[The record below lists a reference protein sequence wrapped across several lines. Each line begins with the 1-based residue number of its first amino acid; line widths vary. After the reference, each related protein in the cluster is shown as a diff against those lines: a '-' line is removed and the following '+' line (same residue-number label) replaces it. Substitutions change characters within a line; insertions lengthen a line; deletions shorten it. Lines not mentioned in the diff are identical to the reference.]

1 MSFEV
6 IKTQEELDS
15 IISERLKREREKLTK
30 QFADYDELKTKNVD
44 LEKELTEL
52 KKSLESSASNKT
64 ELEKQIEEL
73 TGKVKAHDLSSLKIK
88 YALENGIPY
97 NLAGRISGDD
107 EESIKADAKSLSDFF
122 KSQTPP
128 PPLKTGEPRGDGKDA
143 SYKNL
148 LKNLESKGE

>member
-1 MSFEV
+1 MSEFKP
-6 IKTQEELDS
+6 ITTQEELDS
-15 IISERLKREREKLTK
+15 IIGERLKRQKESISK
-30 QFADYDELKTKNVD
+30 QYTDYEELKTKNVD

-52 KKSLESSASNKT
+52 KKSLESSTSSKT

-107 EESIKADAKSLSDFF
+107 EESIKADAQSLSDFF
-122 KSQTPP
+122 KSQTQP
-128 PPLKTGEPRGDGKDA
+128 PPLKSTET
-143 SYKNL
+143 NT
-148 LKNLESKGE
+148 KGEDVAYQNILKGLKGE

>member
-1 MSFEV
+1 MSEFKP
-6 IKTQEELDS
+6 ITTQEELDS
-15 IISERLKREREKLTK
+15 IIGERLKRQKESISK
-30 QFADYDELKTKNVD
+30 QYTDYEDLKTKNVD

-52 KKSLESSASNKT
+52 KKSIESSTSSKT

-97 NLAGRISGDD
+97 HLAGRISGDD
-107 EESIKADAKSLSDFF
+107 EDSIKADAESLSDFF

-128 PPLKTGEPRGDGKDA
+128 PPLKNTEKKVSGEDVA
-143 SYKNL
+143 YQNI
-148 LKNLESKGE
+148 LKGLKGE

>member
-1 MSFEV
+1 MGFEV
-6 IKTQEELDS
+6 IKTQEELDN

-73 TGKVKAHDLSSLKIK
+73 TGKVKANDLSSLKIK
-88 YALENGIPY
+88 YAFENGIPY
-97 NLAGRISGDD
+97 HLAGRISGDD
-107 EESIKADAKSLSDFF
+107 EESIKADAQSLSDFF
-122 KSQTPP
+122 KSPTP
-128 PPLKTGEPRGDGKDA
+128 PPLKNTET
-143 SYKNL
+143 NT
-148 LKNLESKGE
+148 KGEDVAYQNILKGLKGE

>member
-1 MSFEV
+1 MSEFKP
-6 IKTQEELDS
+6 ITTQEELDS
-15 IISERLKREREKLTK
+15 IIGERLKRQKESISK
-30 QFADYDELKTKNVD
+30 QYTDYEELKTKNVD

-52 KKSLESSASNKT
+52 KKSLESSTSSKT

-107 EESIKADAKSLSDFF
+107 EESIKADAQSLSDFF

-128 PPLKTGEPRGDGKDA
+128 PPLKNTET
-143 SYKNL
+143 NT
-148 LKNLESKGE
+148 KGEDVAYQNILKGLKGE

>member
-1 MSFEV
+1 MSEFKA
-6 IKTQEELDS
+6 ITTQEELDS
-15 IISERLKREREKLTK
+15 IIGERLKRQKESISK
-30 QFADYDELKTKNVD
+30 QYTDYEELKTKNVN

-52 KKSLESSASNKT
+52 KK
-64 ELEKQIEEL
+64 ELEKQVEEL

-107 EESIKADAKSLSDFF
+107 EDSIKADAQSLSDFF

-128 PPLKTGEPRGDGKDA
+128 PPLKSTETNA
-143 SYKNL
+143 
-148 LKNLESKGE
+148 KGEDVAYQNILKGLKGE

>member
-1 MSFEV
+1 MGFEV
-6 IKTQEELDS
+6 IKTQEELDN

-73 TGKVKAHDLSSLKIK
+73 TGKVKANDLSSLKIILYLGSYFFIK
-88 YALENGIPY
+88 L
-97 NLAGRISGDD
+97 ISKRNA
-107 EESIKADAKSLSDFF
+107 SFSDSVTIYSNVDIFETSAF
-122 KSQTPP
+122 VLPVFS
-128 PPLKTGEPRGDGKDA
+128 PLK
-143 SYKNL
+143 
-148 LKNLESKGE
+148 

>member
-6 IKTQEELDS
+6 IKTQEELDN

-52 KKSLESSASNKT
+52 KKSLESSTSNKT

-73 TGKVKAHDLSSLKIK
+73 TEKVKANDLSSLKIK
-88 YALENGIPY
+88 YAFENGIPY
-97 NLAGRISGDD
+97 HLAGRISGDD
-107 EESIKADAKSLSDFF
+107 EESIKADAQSLSDFF
-122 KSQTPP
+122 KSSTPP
-128 PPLKTGEPRGDGKDA
+128 PPLKNTET
-143 SYKNL
+143 NT
-148 LKNLESKGE
+148 KGEDVAYQNILKGLKGE

>member
-1 MSFEV
+1 MGEFKP
-6 IKTQEELDS
+6 ITTQEELDS
-15 IISERLKREREKLTK
+15 IIGERLKRQKESISK
-30 QFADYDELKTKNVD
+30 QYTDYEELKTKNVD
-44 LEKELTEL
+44 LEKELTEI
-52 KKSLESSASNKT
+52 KKSLESSTSSKT

-107 EESIKADAKSLSDFF
+107 EESIKADAQSLSDFF

-128 PPLKTGEPRGDGKDA
+128 PPLKSTET
-143 SYKNL
+143 NT
-148 LKNLESKGE
+148 KGEDVAYQNILKGLKGE

>member
-1 MSFEV
+1 MSEFKA
-6 IKTQEELDS
+6 ITTQEELDS
-15 IISERLKREREKLTK
+15 IIGERLKRQKESISK
-30 QFADYDELKTKNVD
+30 QYTDYEELKTKNVD

-52 KKSLESSASNKT
+52 KKSLESSTSSKT

-107 EESIKADAKSLSDFF
+107 EESIKADAQSLSDFF
-122 KSQTPP
+122 KSQIPP
-128 PPLKTGEPRGDGKDA
+128 PPLKNTEL
-143 SYKNL
+143 NT
-148 LKNLESKGE
+148 KGEDVAYQNILKGLKGE

>member
-1 MSFEV
+1 MGFEV
-6 IKTQEELDS
+6 IKTQEDLDN

-73 TGKVKAHDLSSLKIK
+73 TGKVKANDLSSLKIK
-88 YALENGIPY
+88 YAFENGIPY
-97 NLAGRISGDD
+97 HLAGRISGDD
-107 EESIKADAKSLSDFF
+107 EESIKADAQSLSDFF
-122 KSQTPP
+122 KSPTPP
-128 PPLKTGEPRGDGKDA
+128 PPLKNTET
-143 SYKNL
+143 NT
-148 LKNLESKGE
+148 KGEDVAYQNILKGLKGE

>member
-1 MSFEV
+1 MGEFKP
-6 IKTQEELDS
+6 ITTQEELDS
-15 IISERLKREREKLTK
+15 IIGERLKRQKESISK
-30 QFADYDELKTKNVD
+30 QYTDYEELKTKNFD

-52 KKSLESSASNKT
+52 KKSLESSTSSKT

-97 NLAGRISGDD
+97 HLAGRISGDD
-107 EESIKADAKSLSDFF
+107 EDSIKADAQSLSDFF

-128 PPLKTGEPRGDGKDA
+128 PPLKSTET
-143 SYKNL
+143 NT
-148 LKNLESKGE
+148 KGEDVAYQNILKGLKGE

>member
-1 MSFEV
+1 MSEFKA
-6 IKTQEELDS
+6 ITTQEEFDEA
-15 IISERLKREREKLTK
+15 IKERLARQKESILK
-30 QFADYDELKTKNVD
+30 QFTDYSEVKSKNVD

-52 KKSLESSASNKT
+52 KKSLESSTSSKT

-97 NLAGRISGDD
+97 HLAGRISGDD
-107 EESIKADAKSLSDFF
+107 EDSIKADAQSLSDFF

-128 PPLKTGEPRGDGKDA
+128 PPLKSTET
-143 SYKNL
+143 NT
-148 LKNLESKGE
+148 KGEDVAYQNILKGLKGE

>member
-1 MSFEV
+1 MGEFKP
-6 IKTQEELDS
+6 ITTQEELDS
-15 IISERLKREREKLTK
+15 IIGERLKRQKESISK
-30 QFADYDELKTKNVD
+30 QYIDYEELKTKNVD

-52 KKSLESSASNKT
+52 KKSLESSTSSKT

-107 EESIKADAKSLSDFF
+107 EDSIKADAQSLSDFF

-128 PPLKTGEPRGDGKDA
+128 PPLKSTET
-143 SYKNL
+143 NT
-148 LKNLESKGE
+148 KGEDVAYQNILKGLKGE

>member
-1 MSFEV
+1 MGEFKP
-6 IKTQEELDS
+6 ITTQEELDS
-15 IISERLKREREKLTK
+15 IIGERLKRQKESISK
-30 QFADYDELKTKNVD
+30 QYTDYEELKTKNVD

-52 KKSLESSASNKT
+52 KKSLESSTSSKT

-107 EESIKADAKSLSDFF
+107 EESIKADAESLSDFF

-128 PPLKTGEPRGDGKDA
+128 PPLKNTET
-143 SYKNL
+143 NT
-148 LKNLESKGE
+148 KGEDVAYQNILKGLKGE

>member
-1 MSFEV
+1 MSEFKP
-6 IKTQEELDS
+6 ITTQEELDS
-15 IISERLKREREKLTK
+15 IIGERLKRQKESISK
-30 QFADYDELKTKNVD
+30 QYTDYEELKTKNVN

-52 KKSLESSASNKT
+52 KKSLESSTSSKT

-107 EESIKADAKSLSDFF
+107 EESIKADAQSLSDFF

-128 PPLKTGEPRGDGKDA
+128 PPLKNTETNTKGEDVA
-143 SYKNL
+143 YKNI
-148 LKNLESKGE
+148 LKGLKGE

>member
-1 MSFEV
+1 MSEFKP
-6 IKTQEELDS
+6 ITTQEELDS
-15 IISERLKREREKLTK
+15 IIGERLKRQKESISK
-30 QFADYDELKTKNVD
+30 QYTDYEDLKTKNVD

-52 KKSLESSASNKT
+52 KKSLESSTSSKT

-97 NLAGRISGDD
+97 HLAGRISGDD
-107 EESIKADAKSLSDFF
+107 EDSIKADAESLSDFF

-128 PPLKTGEPRGDGKDA
+128 PPLKNTEKKVSGEDVA
-143 SYKNL
+143 YQNI
-148 LKNLESKGE
+148 LKRLKGE

>member
-1 MSFEV
+1 MSEFKP
-6 IKTQEELDS
+6 ITTQEELDS
-15 IISERLKREREKLTK
+15 IIGERLKRQKESISK
-30 QFADYDELKTKNVD
+30 QYTDYEELKTKNVD

-52 KKSLESSASNKT
+52 KKSLESSTSSKT

-73 TGKVKAHDLSSLKIK
+73 TGKVKAHDLSSLKIR

-107 EESIKADAKSLSDFF
+107 EESIKADAESLSDFF

-128 PPLKTGEPRGDGKDA
+128 PPLKNTET
-143 SYKNL
+143 NT
-148 LKNLESKGE
+148 KGEDVAYQNILKGLKGE

>member
-1 MSFEV
+1 MSEFKA
-6 IKTQEELDS
+6 ITTQEELDS
-15 IISERLKREREKLTK
+15 IIGERLKRQKESISK
-30 QFADYDELKTKNVD
+30 QYTDYEELKTKNVD

-52 KKSLESSASNKT
+52 KKSLESSTSSKT

-97 NLAGRISGDD
+97 HLAGRISGDD
-107 EESIKADAKSLSDFF
+107 EDSIKADAQSLSDFF

-128 PPLKTGEPRGDGKDA
+128 PPLKNTET
-143 SYKNL
+143 NT
-148 LKNLESKGE
+148 KGEDVAYQNILKGLKGE

>member
-1 MSFEV
+1 MSEFKP
-6 IKTQEELDS
+6 ITTQEELDS
-15 IISERLKREREKLTK
+15 IIGERLKRQKESISK
-30 QFADYDELKTKNVD
+30 QYTDYEELKTKNVD

-52 KKSLESSASNKT
+52 KKSLESSTSSKT

-107 EESIKADAKSLSDFF
+107 EESIKADAQSLSDFF
-122 KSQTPP
+122 KSQTSP
-128 PPLKTGEPRGDGKDA
+128 PPLKNTETNA
-143 SYKNL
+143 
-148 LKNLESKGE
+148 KGEDVAYQNILKGLKGE

>member
-1 MSFEV
+1 MNEFKP
-6 IKTQEELDS
+6 ITTQEELDS
-15 IISERLKREREKLTK
+15 IIGERLKRQKESISK
-30 QFADYDELKTKNVD
+30 QYTDYEELKTKNVD
-44 LEKELTEL
+44 LKKELTEL
-52 KKSLESSASNKT
+52 KKSLESSTSSKT

-107 EESIKADAKSLSDFF
+107 EESIKADAQSLSDFF

-128 PPLKTGEPRGDGKDA
+128 PPLKNTET
-143 SYKNL
+143 NT
-148 LKNLESKGE
+148 KGEDVAYQNILKGLKGE

>member
-1 MSFEV
+1 MSEFKA
-6 IKTQEELDS
+6 ITTQEELDS
-15 IISERLKREREKLTK
+15 IIGERLKRQKESILK
-30 QFADYDELKTKNVD
+30 QYTDYEELKTKNVD

-52 KKSLESSASNKT
+52 KKSLESSTSSKT

-97 NLAGRISGDD
+97 NLASRISGDD
-107 EESIKADAKSLSDFF
+107 EESIKADAQSLSDFF

-128 PPLKTGEPRGDGKDA
+128 PPLKNTET
-143 SYKNL
+143 NT
-148 LKNLESKGE
+148 KGEDVAYQNILKGLKGE

>member
-1 MSFEV
+1 MSEFKP
-6 IKTQEELDS
+6 ITTQEELDS
-15 IISERLKREREKLTK
+15 IIGERLKRQKESILK
-30 QFADYDELKTKNVD
+30 QYTDYEDLKTKNVD

-52 KKSLESSASNKT
+52 KKSLESSTSSKT

-97 NLAGRISGDD
+97 HLAGRISGDD
-107 EESIKADAKSLSDFF
+107 EDSIKADAQSLSDFF

-128 PPLKTGEPRGDGKDA
+128 PPLKSTET
-143 SYKNL
+143 NT
-148 LKNLESKGE
+148 KGEDVAYQNILKGLKGE

>member
-1 MSFEV
+1 MSEFKA
-6 IKTQEELDS
+6 ITTQEELDS
-15 IISERLKREREKLTK
+15 IIGERLKRQKESISK
-30 QFADYDELKTKNVD
+30 QYTDYEDLKTKNVD

-52 KKSLESSASNKT
+52 KKSLESSTSSKT

-107 EESIKADAKSLSDFF
+107 EESIKADAQSLSDFF
-122 KSQTPP
+122 KSQTQP
-128 PPLKTGEPRGDGKDA
+128 PPLKNTET
-143 SYKNL
+143 NT
-148 LKNLESKGE
+148 KGEDVAYQNILKGLKGE